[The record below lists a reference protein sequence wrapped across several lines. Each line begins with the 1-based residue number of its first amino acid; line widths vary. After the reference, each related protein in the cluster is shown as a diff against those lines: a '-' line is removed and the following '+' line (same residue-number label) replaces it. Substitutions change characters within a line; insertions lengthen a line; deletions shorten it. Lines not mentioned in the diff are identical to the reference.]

1 MNAFTRAG
9 KFRAAKFWAGLLLCL
24 GILAS
29 TNITIRKSQAAGRL
43 TSLSTQVAASATT
56 EILLADDGTAETF
69 VSGNN
74 AIVVNRLTPTAYP
87 ATLQSIRLQF
97 PQVQG
102 LPSPVGSQVKLI
114 AFAGAAGATKP
125 TANPTLLVNQTA
137 TIPDSATSGFF
148 DFDIANGPTISS
160 GDFYVGFQAPSPFG
174 GVVFAADVNGA
185 QRQRSFVSV
194 NNGATFTGPL
204 MQGATLVN
212 ALIRAVVISD
222 TTTTARINV
231 PTSFSFGNSNIG
243 VAQQQN
249 LPVANTGSV
258 PLTITGITPSSAQFA
273 VVSPSLP
280 LTIAAGGQAQIALR
294 FTPSAAGIQ
303 SGTLTIASNDP
314 ANATASVALIGF
326 GGTATVPATVFI
338 GSGAAISGS
347 IPVASS
353 GGGFLFGTQYA
364 ILVPSGVT
372 ELKLDLTATQD
383 VDLFARFNQ
392 RITLL
397 GTSAQ
402 ADHSSTNTSTT
413 PETIIVTS
421 GGSPALR
428 SGLYY
433 IAVIN
438 YGSSAANFTLTAKL
452 TGGATPGAVAT
463 VSAASFLG
471 PEESAELIGA
481 FFGTNLATGTQIAE
495 ALPLPTTL
503 LGTTVK
509 IRDSA
514 GMERSAPLFF
524 VSPGQIN
531 ALIPTGTATGSAQV
545 VITSGDEK
553 VSVGTI
559 FVSSVAP
566 GLFAANANGQGVPA
580 ATILRV
586 KGDSTQSY
594 EALSQ
599 FDAAQG
605 SFVAVPI
612 DLGEATDQV
621 FLILNG
627 TGIRGRT
634 NLAAVTATI
643 GGAAAPVIFAGPQ
656 GDFVGLDQI
665 NVGPI
670 PRSLVGR
677 GDADVVLTV
686 DGKKT
691 NTLRINIK

>member
-9 KFRAAKFWAGLLLCL
+9 KFRAAKFWASLLLCL

-29 TNITIRKSQAAGRL
+29 TIITIKNSQAAGRPPG
-43 TSLSTQVAASATT
+43 LSAQDAASAAT

-69 VSGNN
+69 LSGNS
-74 AIVVNRLTPTAYP
+74 AIVVNRLTPTVYP

-114 AFAGAAGATKP
+114 AFAGAAGATRP
-125 TANPTLLVNQTA
+125 TSNPTLLVNQTA

-148 DFDIANGPTISS
+148 DFDITSGPTISS

-174 GVVFAADVNGA
+174 GVVFAADVNGT

-212 ALIRAVVISD
+212 ALIRAVVMSD

-231 PTSFSFGNSNIG
+231 PTSFSFGNSNVG

-258 PLTITGITPSSAQFA
+258 PLIITSITPSNPQFA

-294 FTPSAAGIQ
+294 FTPSSAGIQ
-303 SGTLTIASNDP
+303 GGTLTIASNDP
-314 ANATASVALIGF
+314 ASATTSVALSGF
-326 GGTATVPATVFI
+326 GGTTTAPASFFI
-338 GSGAAISGS
+338 GSGGAVSGS
-347 IPVASS
+347 IPVAAS
-353 GGGFLFGTQYA
+353 GAGFLFGTQYA
-364 ILVPSGVT
+364 IFVPSGVT
-372 ELKLDLTATQD
+372 ELRLDLTATQD

-392 RITLL
+392 RVTLL
-397 GTSAQ
+397 GTSPQ
-402 ADHSSTNTSTT
+402 ADHSSTSTSTT

-421 GGSPALR
+421 AGSPALR

-433 IAVIN
+433 IALVN
-438 YGSSAANFTLTAKL
+438 YGRSAANFTLTAL
-452 TGGATPGAVAT
+452 LRGGTVPGAVAT

-471 PEESAELIGA
+471 TEASAEQIGA
-481 FFGTNLATGTQIAE
+481 FFGANLATGTQVAE

-514 GMERSAPLFF
+514 GTERSAPLFF
-524 VSPGQIN
+524 VSAGQIN

-545 VITSGDEK
+545 VVTSGDGK
-553 VSVGTI
+553 ISLGTI
-559 FVSSVAP
+559 FISSVVP
-566 GLFAANANGQGVPA
+566 GLFSANADGQGVPA
-580 ATILRV
+580 ATALRV
-586 KGDSTQSY
+586 KADGTQSY
-594 EALSQ
+594 EALSS
-599 FDAAQG
+599 FDAAQ
-605 SFVAVPI
+605 SRFVAVPI
-612 DLGEATDQV
+612 DLGPDGDQV

-627 TGIRGRT
+627 TGIRGRSS
-634 NLAAVTATI
+634 LAAVTATI
-643 GGAAAPVIFAGPQ
+643 GSTPAQVSYAGSQ
-656 GDFVGLDQI
+656 SDFVGLDQI
-665 NVGPI
+665 NVGPLS
-670 PRSLVGR
+670 RSLVGR
-677 GDADVVLTV
+677 GDVDVVLTV
-686 DGKKT
+686 DGKPA
-691 NTLRINIK
+691 NTVKINIQ